1 MGQNE
6 DSGRKSSLLRI
17 KDIKTPLLKLNLI
30 LDIKNY
36 ENQKQKEYID
46 NYKPARR
53 RPQIG

>member
-6 DSGRKSSLLRI
+6 DSGRQSSLRRV

-30 LDIKNY
+30 FDIKNY

-46 NYKPARR
+46 NYKPKSR
-53 RPQIG
+53 RPKIG